1 MIGGPGM
8 GQLTPYDQY
17 MGAHPECM
25 NAQGQ
30 WVVTIAPQCN
40 IPQSIMDATYSIWAS
55 DPGHQPAAVVP
66 AAIAQTVASPQFA
79 TMPYGTSSTTT
90 FTLDSFMA
98 EWANGAIVSR
108 VSMEGTDPMAE
119 AVAHAQQYCAVE
131 NPPDCS
137 DRARIAA
144 LYGNQVAQAYQA
156 QAKAN
161 IVKAS
166 PAPQPS
172 PQPPPQPPSVLQ
184 PAKGDQ
190 KSTGVRKQLFDAGPA
205 PSPPAP
211 GPPPVV
217 VNPSPASQP
226 VSTGTPLT
234 APGSA
239 LSQANGT
246 VLKTADQSTDIV
258 PGVPNGVLLLG
269 GAAAVV
275 LVLMTMGSK

>member
-1 MIGGPGM
+1 M

-30 WVVTIAPQCN
+30 WVVTIAPQCT

-108 VSMEGTDPMAE
+108 ASMEGTDPMAE

-172 PQPPPQPPSVLQ
+172 PQPPPQPPSVLH
-184 PAKGDQ
+184 PTKGDQ
-190 KSTGVRKQLFDAGPA
+190 ESTGARKQLFV
-205 PSPPAP
+205 PPVPPPPPPPPP

-217 VNPSPASQP
+217 VNPSPPSQP
-226 VSTGTPLT
+226 VTTGTVFT
-234 APGSA
+234 APGSV
-239 LSQANGT
+239 LSQANGAVAQAT
-246 VLKTADQSTDIV
+246 DQPADIV